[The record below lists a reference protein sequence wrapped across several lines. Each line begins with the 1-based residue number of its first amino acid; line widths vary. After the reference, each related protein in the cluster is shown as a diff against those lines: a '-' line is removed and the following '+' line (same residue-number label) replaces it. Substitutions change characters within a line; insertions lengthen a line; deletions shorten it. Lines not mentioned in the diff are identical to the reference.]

1 MLNKNSL
8 ERHVLNADFRLEL
21 TFTAST
27 EECECIYDNTH
38 KYGKFIITNG
48 KTAGFTLINYDIL
61 GYQDAKED
69 YPYYA
74 MGFYPLFDSY
84 PWLELFGF

>member
-48 KTAGFTLINYDIL
+48 KTASFTLINYDIL
-61 GYQDAKED
+61 GYQDAEED